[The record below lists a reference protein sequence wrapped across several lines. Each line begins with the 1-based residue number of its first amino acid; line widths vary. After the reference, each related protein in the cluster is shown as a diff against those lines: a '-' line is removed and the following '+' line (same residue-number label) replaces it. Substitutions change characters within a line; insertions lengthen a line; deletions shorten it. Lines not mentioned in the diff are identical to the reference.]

1 METQLE
7 APNAAIGFW
16 NSVFNPRSI
25 AVIGKT
31 ERPKGGYIFITTLK
45 NAQFRGTV
53 HVVSTDGGGGLG
65 FPVCDSIADLPERMD
80 YAIIAVPAR
89 NVPDTVLGL
98 RGKVAVAHV
107 FSSGFGDLG
116 TDEGRKR
123 EDDLRSAAAASGVRI
138 IGPNCLGVYNPAVG
152 IAYPPGIFPVQKGNI
167 GFISQ
172 SGGTAQ
178 SFAWCGENYHYF
190 HSKGVSVGNSADLAL
205 EDFLEYMVKDPE
217 SEIIAMYVEGVR
229 RGSRYIELIRS
240 ASKQKPIV
248 VLKAGRSQAG
258 VTAAASHTGIMAGR
272 APIWDAAIRQA
283 GGIQVESFDEL
294 VETVSAFTK
303 RRGRPGRRIAL
314 VNRGGGEGVI
324 AADLL
329 PRWGLDVPE
338 YTEATQRALSEL
350 IPSAGTGFKNP
361 LDFAAIGG
369 YPGVF
374 EKVLDI
380 IDSDE
385 NTDTIIYQ
393 HHIEFAY
400 LFSRKYNDYLVDT
413 LISFYEQSRK
423 TLIVVLPLYYSAEVW
438 LEVFK
443 GLTSRGVSTHP
454 AIFGAMRAAVHLA
467 EFEEIRE
474 KGRE

>member
-1 METQLE
+1 METQLDV
-7 APNAAIGFW
+7 PNVAIDFW
-16 NSVFNPRSI
+16 NSVFKPRSI
-25 AVIGKT
+25 VVIGKS
-31 ERPKGGYIFITTLK
+31 ERPKGGYIFITALK
-45 NAQFRGTV
+45 NAQFQGEV
-53 HVVSTDGGGGLG
+53 YVVSTDDGGGHG
-65 FPVCDSIADLPERMD
+65 FPVYDSIADLPERID

-89 NVPDTVLGL
+89 DVSDTVLSLG
-98 RGKVAVAHV
+98 GKVAVAHV
-107 FSSGFGDLG
+107 FSSGFGDLE
-116 TDEGRKR
+116 TDEGKKR
-123 EDDLRSAAAASGVRI
+123 EEDLRNAAAVSGVRI
-138 IGPNCLGVYNPAVG
+138 IGPNCLGVFNPAVG
-152 IAYPPGIFPVQKGNI
+152 IAYPPGIFPLQKGNI

-190 HSKGVSVGNSADLAL
+190 HSKGVSVGNSTDLAL
-205 EDFLEYMVKDPE
+205 EDFLEYMVNDPE

-229 RGSRYIELIRS
+229 RGSRFIELMRS
-240 ASKQKPIV
+240 ASTQKPIV

-258 VTAAASHTGIMAGR
+258 VTAAASHTGIMAGS

-294 VETVSAFTK
+294 VETISAFTK
-303 RRGRPGRRIAL
+303 RKGRPGRRIAL

-329 PRWGLDVPE
+329 PQWGLDVPE
-338 YTEATQRALSEL
+338 YTEETQRALSEL

-385 NTDTIIYQ
+385 NTDIIIYQ

-400 LFSRKYNDYLVDT
+400 LFSRKYNDYLIDT

-423 TLIVVLPLYYSAEVW
+423 TLIIVLPLYYSAEVW
-438 LEVFK
+438 LDVFK
-443 GLTSRGVSTHP
+443 RLTSHSVSTHP
-454 AIFGAMRAAVHLA
+454 TIFGAIKAAAHLA
-467 EFEEIRE
+467 EFEEIR
-474 KGRE
+474 KGIRE